1 MYNTKKIAE
10 DIYYVGASD
19 RRLALFEN
27 IYPIPRGVSY
37 NSYLVMDEKTVLM
50 DTVDSAV
57 SRQFF
62 ENIHHVL
69 DGRKLD
75 YLVVHHME
83 PDHCAMIED
92 ITLRYPEVKIV
103 GNAKTI
109 QMIKQFYSFDI
120 DSRAIIVK
128 DGDTLSSGKHTYT
141 FVMAPMVHWP
151 EVMVSYD
158 SYTGALFSADA
169 FGTFGALAGNIFADE
184 VDFENEWLSDARRS
198 FLNIVGKYGVQTMN
212 LLKKAA
218 GLDIKMILPLHGP
231 IWRENIAWF
240 IDKHVTWA
248 SYQAE
253 TKGALI
259 LYGSIYGNT
268 ENAANVLA
276 SMVADRGVKNIHMYD
291 VSSTDQSVLLA
302 EAFRHSTIVFMSSTY
317 NLEIFTPMAELIQD
331 LKEHLFQNR
340 DVALVENGS
349 WALQA
354 GKKMAEAF
362 SAMKDIRIIND
373 MISIKSSM
381 KEDQL
386 EAFASLADKVAESV
400 NAELFAFY
408 SALASYLASVFFL

>member
-1 MYNTKKIAE
+1 MHNTKKITE
-10 DIYYVGASD
+10 DIFYVGASD

-37 NSYLVMDEKTVLM
+37 NSYLVKDEKTVLM
-50 DTVDSAV
+50 DTVDNAV
-57 SRQFF
+57 ARQFF
-62 ENIHHVL
+62 ENIKYVL
-69 DGRKLD
+69 GDRNLD

-83 PDHCAMIED
+83 PDHCDMIED
-92 ITLRYPEVKIV
+92 IVLRYPEVKIV
-103 GNAKTI
+103 GNVKTI
-109 QMIKQFYSFDI
+109 QMIKQFYTFDI
-120 DSRAIIVK
+120 DSRAVIVK
-128 DGDTLSSGKHTYT
+128 EGDTLSTGKHSFT
-141 FVMAPMVHWP
+141 FVTAPMVHWP

-158 SYTGALFSADA
+158 SYSGTLFSADA
-169 FGTFGALAGNIFADE
+169 FGTFGALAGNLFADE
-184 VDFENEWLSDARRS
+184 VEFEKEWLDDARRY

-218 GLDIKMILPLHGP
+218 NLDIKMILPLHGP
-231 IWRENIAWF
+231 VWRENISWF

-248 SYQAE
+248 SYLPE

-291 VSSTDQSVLLA
+291 VSATDQSILLA
-302 EAFRHSTIVFMSSTY
+302 EAFRYSTVVFMSSTY

-331 LKEHLFQNR
+331 LKEHLYQNR

-354 GKKMAEAF
+354 GKKMGEAF
-362 SAMKDIRIIND
+362 GTMKNIRIIND
-373 MISIKSSM
+373 LISIKSSV
-381 KEDQL
+381 KDDQL
-386 EAFASLADKVAESV
+386 EAFEKLADAVAESV
-400 NAELFAFY
+400 NR
-408 SALASYLASVFFL
+408 

>member
-27 IYPIPRGVSY
+27 IYPISRGVSY
-37 NSYLVMDEKTVLM
+37 NSYLIMDEKTVLM

-69 DGRKLD
+69 NGRKLD

-128 DGDTLSSGKHTYT
+128 EGDTLSSGKHSYT

-184 VDFENEWLSDARRS
+184 VDFEGEWLDDARRYY
-198 FLNIVGKYGVQTMN
+198 LNIVGKYGVQTMN

-231 IWRENIAWF
+231 VWRENISWF

-248 SYQAE
+248 SYKPE

-291 VSSTDQSVLLA
+291 VSATDQSVLLA

-340 DVALVENGS
+340 DVAIVENGS
-349 WALQA
+349 WALQS

-362 SAMKDIRIIND
+362 GAMKDIRIIND

-386 EAFASLADKVAESV
+386 AAFVSLADKVAASV
-400 NAELFAFY
+400 NA
-408 SALASYLASVFFL
+408 